1 VSVLMFDL
9 DHFKS
14 INDRFGHPV
23 GDEALRV
30 FAATASANMRAA
42 DVVGR
47 FGGEEFVAIL
57 PGNLADAT
65 VAGERVR
72 VAFQAAAGVVADCRL
87 DGTVSIGA
95 ASGGIDVAALI
106 AAADAAL
113 YRAKAGGRNR
123 VEGIELGLAA
133 ADAPPLVPAGTE
145 AAGGMVWHV
154 NAQGRAA

>member
-14 INDRFGHPV
+14 INDTFGHPV
-23 GDEALRV
+23 GDEALRL
-30 FAATASANMRAA
+30 FATTASANMRAA

-72 VAFQAAAGVVADCRL
+72 TASSWRRATSPGRRSAAR
-87 DGTVSIGA
+87 
-95 ASGGIDVAALI
+95 
-106 AAADAAL
+106 
-113 YRAKAGGRNR
+113 
-123 VEGIELGLAA
+123 
-133 ADAPPLVPAGTE
+133 
-145 AAGGMVWHV
+145 
-154 NAQGRAA
+154 

>member
-1 VSVLMFDL
+1 MFDL

-23 GDEALRV
+23 GDEALRL
-30 FAATASANMRAA
+30 FAATAAPTCARRTSSAASAA
-42 DVVGR
+42 R
-47 FGGEEFVAIL
+47 SSWPCL

-72 VAFQAAAGVVADCRL
+72 VAFQAAAGTVADCRL
-87 DGTVSIGA
+87 DATVSIGA

-113 YRAKAGGRNR
+113 YRAKADGRNR
-123 VEGIELGLAA
+123 VEGVELGLPATDAA
-133 ADAPPLVPAGTE
+133 PLVPAE
-145 AAGGMVWHV
+145 P
-154 NAQGRAA
+154 RAAWFGM

>member
-1 VSVLMFDL
+1 MQIPSVIRSRFRFAGDL
-9 DHFKS
+9 S
-14 INDRFGHPV
+14 
-23 GDEALRV
+23 
-30 FAATASANMRAA
+30 RAA

-72 VAFQAAAGVVADCRL
+72 VAFQAAAGTVADCRL

-113 YRAKAGGRNR
+113 YRAKGEVDR
-123 VEGIELGLAA
+123 AA
-133 ADAPPLVPAGTE
+133 AD
-145 AAGGMVWHV
+145 HD
-154 NAQGRAA
+154 RATSLDPSYGAR